1 VAVPGQDE
9 SRPCFAGYFRGLFLD
24 ALDQAYRRGELDL
37 AASTAEL
44 AHPLAWRSFKNELYA
59 KDWIVYAK
67 PPFGGPEHVFRY
79 LGRYT
84 HRVAISN
91 HRIVAFADGKVTFLF
106 KDYERGGKQRRMT
119 LTAVEFL
126 RRFLL
131 HVLPKGFVRI
141 RHYGL
146 CAPSNV
152 HKLES
157 ARRLLA
163 TQEQGAR
170 PAPGPDA
177 ATQTTSW
184 HERFL
189 AQTGIDV
196 MACPRCEHGRMVRRR
211 RLSPADAAA
220 LAQCLPAPSRNTS

>member
-1 VAVPGQDE
+1 VNVLGKL
-9 SRPCFAGYFRGLFLD
+9 FRGLFLD
-24 ALDQAYRRGELDL
+24 ALDHAYRRGELDL
-37 AASTAEL
+37 AGSTAEL

-59 KDWIVYAK
+59 KSWLVYAK

-106 KDYERGGKQRRMT
+106 KDYKQDGKQRRMT

-131 HVLPKGFVRI
+131 HVLPKRFVRI

-146 CAPSNV
+146 CAPSNGD
-152 HKLES
+152 KLET

-163 TQEQGAR
+163 AQ
-170 PAPGPDA
+170 APGPPPNPGADTEA
-177 ATQTTSW
+177 QAMSW
-184 HERFL
+184 QQRFL
-189 AQTGIDV
+189 AHTGVDV

-220 LAQCLPAPSRNTS
+220 LAQRLPEPSLDTS